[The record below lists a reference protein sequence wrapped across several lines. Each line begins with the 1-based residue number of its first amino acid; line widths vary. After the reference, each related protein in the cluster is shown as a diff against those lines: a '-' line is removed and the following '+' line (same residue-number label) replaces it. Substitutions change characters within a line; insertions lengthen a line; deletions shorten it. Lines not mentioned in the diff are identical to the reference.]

1 MGEHV
6 DAASNVRIVD
16 SLTLNDFEGTDLAA
30 QLEGIRHAHG
40 DEQTLR
46 VGVVG
51 VWTEAKVSFL
61 LYDLKTRLGI
71 DELATCT
78 ALTASASRAQ
88 HFNALSQLEKLL
100 GVHCFESVAEFVDW
114 LQPGA
119 RHHLPTASVGFEPR
133 IRGSAATAALQSR
146 DRAIIGHLFRDSTEV
161 QLERPTPDDPDA
173 LQSGC
178 FNPR

>member
-1 MGEHV
+1 NGARLVLAM
-6 DAASNVRIVD
+6 DDRAAATSNERIID
-16 SLTLNDFEGTDLAA
+16 SLTLNDFEGTDLAQ
-30 QLEGIRHAHG
+30 QLEQIRLAHG
-40 DEQTLR
+40 GEPLR

-100 GVHCFESVAEFVDW
+100 GVRCFESVAEFVDW
-114 LQPGA
+114 
-119 RHHLPTASVGFEPR
+119 
-133 IRGSAATAALQSR
+133 
-146 DRAIIGHLFRDSTEV
+146 
-161 QLERPTPDDPDA
+161 
-173 LQSGC
+173 
-178 FNPR
+178 